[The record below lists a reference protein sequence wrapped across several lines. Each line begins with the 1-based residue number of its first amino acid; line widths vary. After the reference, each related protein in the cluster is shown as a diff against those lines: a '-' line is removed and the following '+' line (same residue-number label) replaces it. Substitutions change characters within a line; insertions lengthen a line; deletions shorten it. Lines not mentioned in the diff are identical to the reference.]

1 MDVENGKNRTHTCI
15 VRMVHYS
22 FMYYVLSVSSSVL
35 KTSKDAPCIQMHNT
49 QETFPPF
56 DEAFPLFAQTLCNK
70 MLPMN
75 PFELSKVV

>member
-1 MDVENGKNRTHTCI
+1 MEKIGQVLYVWYTTT
-15 VRMVHYS
+15 Y

>member
-1 MDVENGKNRTHTCI
+1 MDVENGKNRTSI
-15 VRMVHYS
+15 VCMVHYY